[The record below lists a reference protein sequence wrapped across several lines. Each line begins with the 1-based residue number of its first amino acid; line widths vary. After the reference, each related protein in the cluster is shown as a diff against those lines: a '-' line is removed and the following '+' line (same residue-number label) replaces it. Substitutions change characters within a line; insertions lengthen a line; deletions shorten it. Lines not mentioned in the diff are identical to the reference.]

1 MADPEDES
9 PTEPETRSSVTR
21 GIASLFLWNQVL
33 VISSLFLA
41 MLGVNSLMAE
51 VTITKIAISV
61 FLLLL
66 AIGGAIMVLGR
77 KQGPPAM
84 PPLPGGEIMPE
95 PVAPKKAAK
104 AAKAATTED
113 GQKGEMLPTGKP
125 CPHCSDGELMFIP
138 AYDAEFCKSCEKYA

>member
-51 VTITKIAISV
+51 VTITKIAITLVMMPSGRPSSSRNSEV
-61 FLLLL
+61 F
-66 AIGGAIMVLGR
+66 VST
-77 KQGPPAM
+77 
-84 PPLPGGEIMPE
+84 
-95 PVAPKKAAK
+95 APS
-104 AAKAATTED
+104 TS
-113 GQKGEMLPTGKP
+113 MLP
-125 CPHCSDGELMFIP
+125 S
-138 AYDAEFCKSCEKYA
+138 FCWRKIAASPKIVICKTRS